1 MKTIN
6 QLMILGWALCSVLLS
21 VAYAHNNQPL
31 KLYVGAVELY
41 KIANVERV
49 VVGNGGV
56 LSAKVLDE
64 KNVILIGESEGLS
77 DIQLWQKDG
86 TVRKLSVVVTKE
98 NAQTTVGTMKR
109 MLAEFPSIEVTE
121 SDGVIVIHGEA
132 DASQRETLEK
142 VLDGKDNIL
151 PLIKYVKYGK
161 SIEPMV
167 KMEVK
172 IVEFNK
178 STLNNIGVQWENVM
192 SGPAF
197 GAAKAFTANPI
208 FSVSSPGQYANSI
221 GGAVSDAIGV
231 LDTRGWSY
239 FGIVTGIGSQIQLLA
254 EKGDARM
261 LAEPNL
267 TTRSGEAA
275 SFLAGGEIPIRTVS
289 GVGSVDI
296 QYKEYGIRLNIEP
309 VVDADN
315 NIVSR
320 VMAEVSAVDPSIQLE
335 GSAPGFLTRRTE
347 SVINVKNKQTMV
359 ISGLVN
365 SEMSKVVNKFPFL
378 GDIPIL
384 GELFKSRNFR
394 EEKTELVIF
403 VTPTVVYPGEESH
416 EKSLSRARELVD
428 DAAKLEAF
436 YILD

>member
-1 MKTIN
+1 
-6 QLMILGWALCSVLLS
+6 
-21 VAYAHNNQPL
+21 
-31 KLYVGAVELY
+31 
-41 KIANVERV
+41 
-49 VVGNGGV
+49 
-56 LSAKVLDE
+56 
-64 KNVILIGESEGLS
+64 
-77 DIQLWQKDG
+77 
-86 TVRKLSVVVTKE
+86 
-98 NAQTTVGTMKR
+98 
-109 MLAEFPSIEVTE
+109 
-121 SDGVIVIHGEA
+121 
-132 DASQRETLEK
+132 
-142 VLDGKDNIL
+142 
-151 PLIKYVKYGK
+151 
-161 SIEPMV
+161 
-167 KMEVK
+167 
-172 IVEFNK
+172 
-178 STLNNIGVQWENVM
+178 M

-365 SEMSKVVNKFPFL
+365 SEMSKVVNKFPLL

-403 VTPTVVYPGEESH
+403 VTPTVVYPGEDSH